1 MNRTSLFSLLLLRLS
16 LGLLFLYAGLTKVTD
31 PAWSAAGYLQGAK
44 SFTGFFQ
51 WFAQPEILPVTNFL
65 NEWGLTLIG
74 AALILGVFV
83 RLASLSGV
91 VLMLL
96 YYLPLSFPFPNA
108 HSFIIDEHIVYIAAL
123 LVLASLRAGR
133 FFGLEK
139 WCASLPLCSKFP
151 RLRAW
156 LG

>member
-1 MNRTSLFSLLLLRLS
+1 MNKTSLFSLLLLRLS
-16 LGLLFLYAGLTKVTD
+16 LGLLFLYAGLTKIAD
-31 PAWSAAGYLQGAK
+31 PAWSAAGYLKGAK
-44 SFTGFFQ
+44 SFPELFA
-51 WFAQPEILPVTNFL
+51 WFARPEILPVTNFL

-74 AALILGVFV
+74 IALVLGVFV
-83 RLASLSGV
+83 RLASLAGV
-91 VLMLL
+91 LLMLL
-96 YYLPLSFPFPNA
+96 YYLPLPFPFPNA
-108 HSFIIDEHIVYIAAL
+108 HSFVIDEHIVYIAAL

-139 WCASLPLCSKFP
+139 WCTSLPICSRFP